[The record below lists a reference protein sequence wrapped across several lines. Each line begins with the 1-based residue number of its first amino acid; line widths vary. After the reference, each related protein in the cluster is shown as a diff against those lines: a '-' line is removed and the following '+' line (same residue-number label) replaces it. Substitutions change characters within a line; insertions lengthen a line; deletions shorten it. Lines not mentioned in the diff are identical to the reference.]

1 LSAKSLQK
9 RSSPS
14 GLGGLATPAGL
25 AVLLA
30 LLGLA
35 LYWPATGFEF
45 SRFDDQTYYAQNER
59 VQAGLSWNG
68 IKWALGTDTASN
80 WHPLTWLSLMLDADL
95 GDGLGDARVPHFT
108 NLVLHSLNGA
118 LLLLLLW
125 RMTGAKWRS
134 ALAAGLFTVHPLN
147 VESVAWVA
155 ERKNVLSQFF
165 FLVSLLAY
173 VRYAKTAPGRNPA
186 EAETS
191 KLFYRASLGAFALA
205 LMSKPMVVTLP
216 FVLLLLDVWPLQRVS
231 GLGAGVSGLGARGMG
246 FDPLGWRWREK
257 WPFFA
262 LSLLGCSV
270 TYWVQ
275 WRTNAVQTA
284 DVFPLAGRLANA
296 VISYERYLDKAFWPV
311 DLAVF
316 YPYPGGWPA
325 LRVGLAAVG
334 LGLISLAA
342 VWRLR
347 QTPYLFTGWFW
358 FLGTLVPVIG
368 LVQAGKQAMAD
379 RYAYL
384 PLIGIFIVVVWGG
397 FECLNRAKLPRAA
410 LFLLAGLCLAAGT
423 VAARRQLGYWRN
435 DGTLFS
441 HALAVTQNNEQA
453 EVTLGAYLEKV
464 NEPAEAA
471 RHYRAAVALDA
482 SDKNAHFDL
491 ANVLGDLGDV
501 ETSLKEY
508 RAALRC
514 DPAFYPAHY
523 NLAYELEHLGR
534 REEAVAEYRAAL
546 RFKPDLAA
554 AQQHLAGL
562 GVTAE

>member
-1 LSAKSLQK
+1 
-9 RSSPS
+9 
-14 GLGGLATPAGL
+14 
-25 AVLLA
+25 
-30 LLGLA
+30 
-35 LYWPATGFEF
+35 
-45 SRFDDQTYYAQNER
+45 
-59 VQAGLSWNG
+59 
-68 IKWALGTDTASN
+68 
-80 WHPLTWLSLMLDADL
+80 
-95 GDGLGDARVPHFT
+95 
-108 NLVLHSLNGA
+108 
-118 LLLLLLW
+118 
-125 RMTGAKWRS
+125 
-134 ALAAGLFTVHPLN
+134 
-147 VESVAWVA
+147 
-155 ERKNVLSQFF
+155 
-165 FLVSLLAY
+165 
-173 VRYAKTAPGRNPA
+173 
-186 EAETS
+186 
-191 KLFYRASLGAFALA
+191 
-205 LMSKPMVVTLP
+205 
-216 FVLLLLDVWPLQRVS
+216 
-231 GLGAGVSGLGARGMG
+231 MG
-246 FDPLGWRWREK
+246 FDPHGWHWREK

-410 LFLLAGLCLAAGT
+410 LFLLAWLCLAAGT

-554 AQQHLAGL
+554 AKQHLAGL